1 MAAIE
6 HPKKHLQKM
15 KTLKMKWLPFLL
27 LAAFVLV
34 IPACKDKN
42 EVTNDSSENSVIVG
56 TWRYD
61 FGDDGFIIRTFKKDG
76 NGVYQEYDHRY
87 IQDTFSFTYYYDKT
101 TEQYKIVETDGKYTH
116 TLVVMYVNQ
125 TEMVIVD
132 GKGAET
138 YYRVN

>member
-1 MAAIE
+1 
-6 HPKKHLQKM
+6 M
-15 KTLKMKWLPFLL
+15 KNLKMKWLPFLL

-61 FGDDGFIIRTFKKDG
+61 FSDDGFIIRTFKKDG
-76 NGVYQEYDHRY
+76 NGVYQEYDHGY
-87 IQDTFSFTYYYDKT
+87 IQGTFSFTYYYDKT
-101 TEQYKIVETDGKYTH
+101 AEQYKIVEQDGKYTY
-116 TLVVMYVNQ
+116 TSTVMYVNQ

-132 GKGAET
+132 EKGAET